1 MTLVYLVV
9 AWLAGIVCWSWLD
22 LPWPILPVLG
32 LAALTGR
39 VAGRNN
45 VSLRIGS
52 ACVFA
57 FVLGAGRLLLDS
69 PHVDQGRIALYN
81 DTGWVTV
88 DGVVIE
94 DPDERDTTTHLV
106 LRVER
111 MTLADGV
118 WQDASGR
125 VLVIASRYPAFE
137 YGDRLRVH
145 GQPRTPPVL
154 DDFSYRDYLARR
166 HIYTLIRRPRI
177 TRLAGNQASSLLH
190 LLYRFRHH
198 ARAVVAGILPEPQA
212 ALLSG
217 ILLGIESGI
226 PADLMDAFSA
236 TGATHIIA
244 ISGFNLTLL
253 SGVISGVARRLVG
266 RRRSFW
272 LAVAVLGIYTVF
284 VGGSSAVVRAAWM
297 GVMVLLA
304 RHIGRPAYAPTA
316 IAAAALVMTATNPNC
331 LWDVG
336 FQLSFAATAG
346 LLLYARPLERW
357 AARWLER
364 VLSEEVAQRMVDLV
378 SDGVLVTLAALVTT
392 MPVILYHFGQLSL
405 VTLLTNVL
413 ILPVQPAVLM
423 WGGCATLLALVVRPL
438 GQAMAWIAW
447 VFLTY
452 TIEAVRLTARV
463 PYAAVPV
470 RIGPTPLVIYYAGL
484 LAVTW
489 WWSRSAERRKEII
502 AVWRPRLAARVSA
515 GVTVGAGL
523 VLLVLGLGAW
533 RTLPDGRLHVV
544 FLDVGQGDAI
554 FIQTPSGR
562 QVLIDGGPGEAAL
575 LSQLGRRMPF
585 WDRTLDLVLLTHSD
599 ADHVT
604 GLVPVLQRFDISV
617 LIFQQEEVRSAV
629 YAAWLEAATVEGAVI
644 HTGEAGLHVALDE
657 GVELTVLHPSSTEAS
672 PNDSSV
678 VTRLTYGD
686 VSVLLTGDIG
696 ATVERSLVAQG
707 VTLDSTVLKVAHHGS
722 CTSTTPEFLDAVTP
736 DVAVISV
743 GADNDLGLP
752 CEDVLMRL
760 GPVYR
765 TDVHGSVELIT
776 DGSRVWVQTEQE
788 MGPVE

>member
-1 MTLVYLVV
+1 
-9 AWLAGIVCWSWLD
+9 
-22 LPWPILPVLG
+22 
-32 LAALTGR
+32 
-39 VAGRNN
+39 
-45 VSLRIGS
+45 
-52 ACVFA
+52 
-57 FVLGAGRLLLDS
+57 
-69 PHVDQGRIALYN
+69 
-81 DTGWVTV
+81 
-88 DGVVIE
+88 
-94 DPDERDTTTHLV
+94 
-106 LRVER
+106 
-111 MTLADGV
+111 
-118 WQDASGR
+118 
-125 VLVIASRYPAFE
+125 
-137 YGDRLRVH
+137 
-145 GQPRTPPVL
+145 
-154 DDFSYRDYLARR
+154 
-166 HIYTLIRRPRI
+166 
-177 TRLAGNQASSLLH
+177 
-190 LLYRFRHH
+190 
-198 ARAVVAGILPEPQA
+198 
-212 ALLSG
+212 
-217 ILLGIESGI
+217 
-226 PADLMDAFSA
+226 
-236 TGATHIIA
+236 
-244 ISGFNLTLL
+244 
-253 SGVISGVARRLVG
+253 
-266 RRRSFW
+266 
-272 LAVAVLGIYTVF
+272 
-284 VGGSSAVVRAAWM
+284 M